1 MSILNAQTNTNYF
14 IYTPNVGGAKW
25 TQARVT
31 DIQVCSLM
39 TVAAT
44 AIQLNC
50 ELNEL
55 EPIPCVTD
63 NLIGSERLNWD
74 VILLGDMFYDEDL
87 ADSLHTWLQKC
98 VKIHNSQVYIGDP
111 GRAHLENHRIKR
123 SLQILTQYTL
133 PKTVRDE
140 NYGLTSSTV
149 WLYQPD
155 V

>member
-1 MSILNAQTNTNYF
+1 
-14 IYTPNVGGAKW
+14 
-25 TQARVT
+25 
-31 DIQVCSLM
+31 M

-44 AIQLNC
+44 AIRLNC
-50 ELNEL
+50 ELNKL

-98 VKIHNSQVYIGDP
+98 VQVGKTQVFIGDP

-123 SLQILTQYTL
+123 VLRMLAQYTL
-133 PKTVRDE
+133 PQTVRDE
-140 NYGLTSSTV
+140 NYGLTTSTV
-149 WLYQPD
+149 WRYQPD